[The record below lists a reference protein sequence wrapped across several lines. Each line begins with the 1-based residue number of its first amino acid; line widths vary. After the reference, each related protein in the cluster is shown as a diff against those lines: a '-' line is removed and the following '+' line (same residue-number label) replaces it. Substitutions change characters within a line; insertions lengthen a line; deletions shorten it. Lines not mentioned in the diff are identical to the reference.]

1 MFVVDAAVLLPYPP
15 HVVARVVERVHALPR
30 WCAGLRRVRHV
41 PLPFAPPGAD
51 GLAAPACVFT
61 YAAADVRLTLL
72 ARTVA
77 RGAGGPPGRGPR
89 VAPGLVEHAAEGD
102 GVTFGWT
109 FALEP
114 EPAGAPGARDGLGAA
129 RTRLRARTSVTVDPD
144 HPTAT
149 VRAALCRQVA
159 RRAPADLE
167 RLRALLER
175 YEFGKAPAAGAAAPG
190 GAAAAPPA
198 LQ

>member
-41 PLPFAPPGAD
+41 PPPFAPPGAD

-61 YAAADVRLTLL
+61 YAAVDVRLTLL

-77 RGAGGPPGRGPR
+77 RGAAGP
-89 VAPGLVEHAAEGD
+89 PGLVEHAAEGD
-102 GVTFGWT
+102 GVAFGWA

-114 EPAGAPGARDGLGAA
+114 EPAGAPGARGGHGAA

-144 HPTAT
+144 HPTAA

-190 GAAAAPPA
+190 GAAAPPPA
-198 LQ
+198 LP